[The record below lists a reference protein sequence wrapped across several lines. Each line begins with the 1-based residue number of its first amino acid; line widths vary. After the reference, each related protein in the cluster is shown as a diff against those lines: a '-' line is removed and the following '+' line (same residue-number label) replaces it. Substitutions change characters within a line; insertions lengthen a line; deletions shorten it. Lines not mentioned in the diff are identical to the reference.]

1 MPEPQL
7 ENRPKERV
15 VATDVGLKPCLRPM
29 SSDMRLTSAIS
40 TRLFMGLDGVSMK
53 IKAIRP
59 PVMAR
64 STAAR
69 MFASSNP
76 SVKPTPFV
84 QRHPSNGRSLFAA
97 SHHCARGSRLGFGSF
112 RGGHGRIYRDAA
124 SAKRRP
130 RQLSRRDVNAKSVL
144 DDQRDIRHGSTI
156 NVLAPPKPTPKPD
169 KRAKVIIA
177 LCRR

>member
-1 MPEPQL
+1 MPRKLEIQTPSVALIGLSKGLRNIGDEIAAADVFRQKKTIDRPMPERRL
-7 ENRPKERV
+7 ENRPKEPV
-15 VATDVGLKPCLRPM
+15 VATDDR
-29 SSDMRLTSAIS
+29 SEA
-40 TRLFMGLDGVSMK
+40 LFAPNVLGNAPHKCDIDQAVMGLDGVSTK

-97 SHHCARGSRLGFGSF
+97 SCHCVRGSRLGVGSL
-112 RGGHGRIYRDAA
+112 GR
-124 SAKRRP
+124 SAE
-130 RQLSRRDVNAKSVL
+130 
-144 DDQRDIRHGSTI
+144 
-156 NVLAPPKPTPKPD
+156 
-169 KRAKVIIA
+169 
-177 LCRR
+177 